1 MNVMKL
7 SKQEQMLALVA
18 LKSPEQSVTE
28 FCDAHQISAACFYY
42 WQKKYRQ
49 QATEVPAEGFATID
63 LPALSDTPVATVQL
77 VGGALITLYDVSA
90 FPYVGALL

>member
-1 MNVMKL
+1 MEL

-28 FCDAHQISAACFYY
+28 FCDAHHISPACFYY

-49 QATEVPAEGFATID
+49 HGTEVPPAEGFAAIG